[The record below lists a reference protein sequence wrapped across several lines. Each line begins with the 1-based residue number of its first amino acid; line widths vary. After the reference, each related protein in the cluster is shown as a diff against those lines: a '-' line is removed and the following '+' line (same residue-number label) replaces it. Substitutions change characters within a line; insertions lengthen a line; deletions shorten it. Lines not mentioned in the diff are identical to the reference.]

1 MQIGI
6 VDSSGEN
13 LADEF
18 ERFVHERVEQVVSK
32 KKKALDLFDALALL
46 KQFEG
51 MDHRVIIAKLVREQ
65 EQREEAFFEALANL
79 EASTGKIVFK
89 CVYYEDEDGHA
100 AITKT
105 AEQFLEYV
113 FGKKPDE
120 EEAEETEEAPDV
132 GDEDLPEPDLL
143 IK

>member
-6 VDSSGEN
+6 VDASGEN

-46 KQFEG
+46 KQFEK
-51 MDHRVIIAKLVREQ
+51 MDHRVVIAKLVREQ

-79 EASTGKIVFK
+79 EANTGKIIFK
-89 CVYYEDEDGHA
+89 CVFYEDENSHT
-100 AITKT
+100 AIKHT

-113 FGKKPDE
+113 FGKKPE
-120 EEAEETEEAPDV
+120 EEEETEETPDV
-132 GDEDLPEPDLL
+132 IDEDLPEPDLL